1 MDEIGIAV
9 VGYGV
14 GAYHC
19 EQINKVP
26 GLRLQGVADV
36 DPARRAEAESDYSVK
51 TYASLEEVLGD
62 AAVDLVVLATPHDTH
77 APMALEVL
85 AAGRHVVVEKV
96 MCLNLKEADEMIEA
110 ARSAG
115 RTLTVHQNRRLD
127 ADYLTAQ
134 QVMSSGV
141 LGDVYR
147 VEAASNFWGPHVG
160 WRTKASAGGGYI
172 YDAGAHVI
180 DQVALLA
187 GCRAKTIFADLQKRV
202 WTDTMDTETS
212 AHITIRFENDLVGVV
227 DISGIA
233 WHKKPRWL
241 LLGEK
246 GSFIKEDW
254 SEGPGYIRTQVAD
267 LPAKIKVESVKDNWI
282 DFYHKLA
289 DHLLKG
295 AALAVKP
302 EEVRESIKII
312 EGAFVSDETGQSL
325 EVLDW

>member
-19 EQINKVP
+19 EQIKKVP
-26 GLRLQGVADV
+26 GLRLQGVCEV
-36 DPARRAEAESDYSVK
+36 DPAHRAEAKAAYSVK

-62 AAVDLVVLATPHDTH
+62 AAVELVVLATPHDTH

-110 ARSAG
+110 SCKAG

-127 ADYLTAQ
+127 ADYLTTR

-147 VEAASNFWGPHVG
+147 VEAASNFWGPHIG
-160 WRTKASAGGGYI
+160 WRRVASAGGGYI

-180 DQVALLA
+180 DQLVLLT
-187 GCRAKTIFADLQKRV
+187 GCRARTVFADLQRRV
-202 WTDTMDTETS
+202 WTDTMDTETC

-267 LPAKIKVESVKDNWI
+267 LPAKIEVESAKDDWI
-282 DFYHKLA
+282 DFYRRLA

-295 AALAVKP
+295 SELAVKP

-312 EGAFVSDETGQSL
+312 EGAFRSDQEGRSV